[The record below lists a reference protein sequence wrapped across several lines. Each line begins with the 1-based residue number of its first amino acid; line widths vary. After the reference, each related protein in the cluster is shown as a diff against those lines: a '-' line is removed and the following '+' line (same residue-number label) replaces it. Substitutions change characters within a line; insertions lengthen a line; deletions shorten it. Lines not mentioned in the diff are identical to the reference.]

1 MKFVVYRDK
10 KLKIDKVGELYDGA
24 LLNQRV
30 AKIYSKSNDLDFIYS
45 LLQKSKTVE
54 ELENSIAGTDPPN
67 LSLNDVKEIKLGRV
81 IN

>member
-1 MKFVVYRDK
+1 MMV
-10 KLKIDKVGELYDGA
+10 L

-30 AKIYSKSNDLDFIYS
+30 AKIYSKTKDLDFIYS

-67 LSLNDVKEIKLGRV
+67 LSLNDVKEIKLGFPSKEEQMKIAFLSAV
-81 IN
+81 DEK